1 MVLPTE
7 LLASA
12 ALAVL
17 AAGAVVWRLAPHRD
31 VAPGTVV
38 DLLVLVIAAGLVA
51 GRIATV
57 LVDLALSGPVA
68 PTAWPRLTA
77 GVSLPVGVAGGVA
90 AVAWWRR
97 RGGSAAALEVGAVAL
112 AAGLAAWSVAALLR
126 GDAAG
131 IAAAPPFG
139 LPLPGETGTRVP
151 VALLEAAVLALAA
164 VLLARRARGV
174 DAAVALGVVVVATHL
189 SAWPLRPAPPPAD
202 GAIDVLL
209 SLTVGGGLGVL
220 ALRGRH
226 ATVRTSI
233 AALALATGLGA
244 VGVALTVTPPEAIEA
259 DPAAGVPLEGA
270 IRAGEPT
277 PEEDDVP
284 VWGASELAALVAAHD
299 GPVVVNF
306 WASWCGPCHAEAP
319 ALARTVAAAPDA
331 AAVGVLV
338 DDPVADGAAFARR
351 YDLPFPTVLDGGLRA
366 DLSMAGLPTT
376 VVLDSDGA
384 EAARLVGGLDAA
396 SLSAAID
403 RARQVQ
409 DPGTA
414 GAGRA
419 TPWAGAPPSRVLGS
433 SSTRRE
439 AP

>member
-12 ALAVL
+12 VL
-17 AAGAVVWRLAPHRD
+17 AALAAGVVVWRLAPRRD

-38 DLLVLVIAAGLVA
+38 DLLVAVIAAGLVA
-51 GRIATV
+51 GRAGTV
-57 LVDLALSGPVA
+57 LADLALSGPIA

-97 RGGSAAALEVGAVAL
+97 RGATAATLEVAAVAL

-131 IAAAPPFG
+131 IAATPPLG
-139 LPLPGETGTRVP
+139 LPLPGATGTRVP
-151 VALLEAAVLALAA
+151 VALLEAVVHALAA
-164 VLLARRARGV
+164 VVLARRARGV
-174 DAAVALGVVVVATHL
+174 DAAVALGLVVVATHL
-189 SAWPLRPAPPPAD
+189 AAWPLRPAPPSAD

-209 SLTVGGGLGVL
+209 SLTVGGGLVVV
-220 ALRGRH
+220 ALRGRA
-226 ATVRTSI
+226 ATLRTTV
-233 AALALATGLGA
+233 AALALATALGA
-244 VGVALTVTPPEAIEA
+244 VGVALTVTPPEAVEA
-259 DPAAGVPLEGA
+259 EPAAGVPLEGA
-270 IRAGEPT
+270 IRAGDPA

-284 VWGASELAALVAAHD
+284 VWGPSELAALVAAHD

-319 ALARTVAAAPDA
+319 ALARTVAATADA
-331 AAVGVLV
+331 AAIGVLI

-366 DLSMAGLPTT
+366 ELSMAGLPTT
-376 VVLDSDGA
+376 VVLDDDGV

-403 RARQVQ
+403 RARRAQ

-414 GAGRA
+414 GTGPA
-419 TPWAGAPPSRVLGS
+419 TPWAGAPPS
-433 SSTRRE
+433 
-439 AP
+439 